1 LSHEKTEEDEQK
13 DWPNCVFYPDEVKC
27 PVRREMGRN
36 IDKYVKPPLLKG
48 TDEAQ
53 MVMKMV
59 EPLKAFFG
67 NEWMYLHTFCQMC
80 PVKFRED
87 QKLMKYPKLPTGP
100 TPPVKLLECP
110 KCHTKGLFN
119 YCPKCGAKVAE
130 DAFKNEF

>member
-1 LSHEKTEEDEQK
+1 MSEEKDEKK
-13 DWPNCVFYPDEVKC
+13 DWAACVFYENVKC
-27 PVRREMGRN
+27 PVRKELASN

-67 NEWMYLHTFCQMC
+67 NEWMYLHTFCQIC

-87 QKLMKYPKLPTGP
+87 QKLMKYPSPPTQP
-100 TPPVKLLECP
+100 TPPS
-110 KCHTKGLFN
+110 
-119 YCPKCGAKVAE
+119 GATAQ
-130 DAFKNEF
+130 